1 MAHTTRSSLRAAAV
15 LSLSGLALTLVGCG
29 GDVADDG
36 ANVSSAALTQARAFL
51 VSFGGGAIPADAD
64 AVITGAGG
72 NIVARYGGAGAVL
85 ARSSDPAFAGR
96 LRAVNGVDAVG
107 AVSAVS
113 SRLERVKVARTPHQ
127 PHQPPAAG
135 ADPLSGRQ
143 WDMNQIRAPQARA
156 LSAGHRSVL
165 VGVVD
170 SGIDVTHPDL
180 VGQVDTSASASC
192 IGGVANTAAGVWS
205 NDIIGHG
212 THVAGLI
219 AAKKNGVGIVG
230 VAPGVRLAALKVA
243 VDDVNDP
250 NFGLVFPD
258 AIVCAIDWAIGHNFD
273 LMNASLVIDPFT
285 APIDDIFCDDQPDRA
300 AIVKIIRRAIA
311 RAGRERI
318 SVVAATGNFF
328 TDLASLSGSTP
339 GSRCRLLPVQVP
351 RVIGVSAV
359 GYTQKLA
366 FYSNYGFRAVDLT
379 APGGDSLVPNAALP
393 DISAA
398 GQVLSSVPPGSLY
411 YQAAADWDGQ
421 VQDCSAGPCAT
432 YVYLQGT
439 SQAVPH
445 VTGVAALALS
455 RFGKLGPDALLAKLS
470 NSATPLACPPSP
482 YDPGQTGQPATC
494 KGPPNRTNFYGAGEV
509 DALAVL
515 R

>member
-1 MAHTTRSSLRAAAV
+1 MAHAPRSSFRLAATI
-15 LSLSGLALTLVGCG
+15 SLLGLALTAAGCG
-29 GDVADDG
+29 EDVADDPV
-36 ANVSSAALTQARAFL
+36 AASVAALTQSGAFL
-51 VSFGGGAIPADAD
+51 VSFGNGALPANAE
-64 AVITGAGG
+64 AVISSAGG
-72 NIVARYGGAGAVL
+72 VLVARYAAAGAVL
-85 ARSSDPAFAGR
+85 ARSSVPGFAER
-96 LRAVNGVDAVG
+96 LRATNGVDAVG

-113 SRLERVKVARTPHQ
+113 SRLERVKVARAPRRPHQ
-127 PHQPPAAG
+127 APAAG

-143 WDMNQIRAPQARA
+143 WDMDQIRAPQARA
-156 LSAGHRSVL
+156 VTGGNRSVL

-170 SGIDVTHPDL
+170 SGIDPNHADL
-180 VGQVDTSASASC
+180 AGQVDASASASC
-192 IGGVANTAAGVWS
+192 VGGIASAAASAWS
-205 NDIIGHG
+205 DIIGHG

-219 AAKKNGVGIVG
+219 AARKNGVGIVG
-230 VAPGVRLAALKVA
+230 VAPGVRLAAVKVT

-258 AIVCAIDWAIGHNFD
+258 ALVCAIDWAIGHRFD
-273 LMNASLVIDPFT
+273 LVNASLVLDPFT

-311 RAGRERI
+311 RAGRENL

-328 TDLASLSGSTP
+328 TDLGGLTGSAP
-339 GSRCRLLPVQVP
+339 GSRCSVLPVQAP

-359 GYTQKLA
+359 GYTRALA

-379 APGGDSLVPNAALP
+379 APGGDSLVPNAGLP
-393 DISAA
+393 DVSAA
-398 GQVLSSVPPGSLY
+398 GQVLSSVPADSLY

-432 YVYLQGT
+432 YAYLQGT

-445 VTGVAALALS
+445 VTGAAALLLS
-455 RFGKLGPDALLAKLS
+455 RFGKLTPDALLARLS
-470 NSATPLACPPSP
+470 NSATPLACPPGP

-494 KGPPNRTNFYGAGEV
+494 KGPPHRTSFYGAGEV
-509 DALAVL
+509 DALAAL

>member
-1 MAHTTRSSLRAAAV
+1 MAYATRLSFTAAAIPV
-15 LSLSGLALTLVGCG
+15 LGLALTLVGCG
-29 GDVADDG
+29 GDVVDD
-36 ANVSSAALTQARAFL
+36 AIQVSPAALTQSRAFL
-51 VSFGGGAIPADAD
+51 VSFENGALPAEAD
-64 AVITGAGG
+64 AVITSAGG
-72 NIVARYGGAGAVL
+72 TIVARYAGAGAVL
-85 ARSSDPAFAGR
+85 ARSSDPGFAQR
-96 LRAVNGVDAVG
+96 LRATSSVDAVG
-107 AVSAVS
+107 SVSAVS
-113 SRLERVKVARTPHQ
+113 SRLERVKVARAPRR

-143 WDMNQIRAPQARA
+143 WDMKQIRAPQARA
-156 LSAGHRSVL
+156 LSDGKRSVL

-170 SGIDVTHPDL
+170 SGIDPTHPDL
-180 VGQVDTSASASC
+180 VGQVDASGSASC
-192 IGGVANTAAGVWS
+192 VGGIASTAAGTWS

-219 AAKKNGVGIVG
+219 AAKKNRVGIVG
-230 VAPGVRLAALKVA
+230 VAPGVRLAAVKVT
-243 VDDVNDP
+243 VDDVNDV

-258 AIVCAIDWAIGHNFD
+258 ALVCAIDWAIEHKFD
-273 LMNASLVIDPFT
+273 LVNASLVLDPFT

-311 RAGRERI
+311 RAARDKI

-328 TDLASLSGSTP
+328 TDLAGLTGSTP
-339 GSRCRLLPVQVP
+339 GSRCSVLPVQVP

-359 GYTQKLA
+359 GYTQNLA

-398 GQVLSSVPPGSLY
+398 GQVLSSVPADSLY

-432 YVYLQGT
+432 YAYLQGT

-445 VTGVAALALS
+445 VTGVAALLLS
-455 RFGKLGPDALLAKLS
+455 RFGKLTPDALLARLS
-470 NSATPLACPPSP
+470 TSATPLACPPSP

-494 KGPPNRTNFYGAGEV
+494 KGPPARTNFYGSGLV
-509 DALAVL
+509 DALAAV